1 MVDTRD
7 LKSLAPMSMRVRL
20 PPVLPTTE
28 HREHYEKPAMIEEI
42 TKLND
47 LEVFVYTYKG
57 ELVNIKSRWRQKMTN
72 RTDMWENQVELL
84 TRHCQ
89 KMTQKIDEL
98 ESRLHYFEGVVA
110 TLLVALKEG
119 GVIVA
124 EEEDT
129 ENKTYEF

>member
-1 MVDTRD
+1 M
-7 LKSLAPMSMRVRL
+7 
-20 PPVLPTTE
+20 
-28 HREHYEKPAMIEEI
+28 
-42 TKLND
+42 
-47 LEVFVYTYKG
+47 
-57 ELVNIKSRWRQKMTN
+57 
-72 RTDMWENQVELL
+72 ELL

-89 KMTQKIDEL
+89 KMTRKIDEL

-124 EEEDT
+124 EDENA